1 MLQGKKY
8 DFDGVSIGY
17 IMLIITC
24 NHITNVLCLNPT
36 EKKPMIKPILT
47 ILSLIALPALI
58 FAQSGNT
65 SIRKT
70 KKYRG
75 EPWML
80 DQRVAF
86 KLTPT
91 SLLDG
96 YGALCPVGIEYYLND
111 KFGISFDIGIPL
123 FYVLNNY
130 RENLHKKI
138 DSDFKLRLDA
148 RQYFRLREKNRMYF
162 GAEVFFRRQYMVLK
176 DSYLHFADGNSYSY
190 STLTANKSVFGAS
203 ALLGYSRLLSP
214 RFILEGNVGMGFRAI
229 NMKSDLDIN
238 QNPPYDL
245 KDPFLVLLPPNGDR
259 VGDKDINIYIPFAI
273 KIGYLF

>member
-1 MLQGKKY
+1 MFEPPL
-8 DFDGVSIGY
+8 
-17 IMLIITC
+17 
-24 NHITNVLCLNPT
+24 
-36 EKKPMIKPILT
+36 KKPMIKPILT
-47 ILSLIALPALI
+47 ILSFLLLPASI
-58 FAQSGNT
+58 FAQGGGSST
-65 SIRKT
+65 RKT

-75 EPWML
+75 EPWTL

-96 YGALCPVGIEYYLND
+96 YGALCPIGIEYYLND
-111 KFGISFDIGIPL
+111 KFGISFDVGIPL

-130 RENLHKKI
+130 RDNLHKKI

-148 RQYFRLREKNRMYF
+148 RQYFRLREKNRMFF
-162 GAEVFFRRQYMVLK
+162 GAEAFFRRQYMVLQ
-176 DSYLHFADGNSYSY
+176 DSYLHFADGSSYSY
-190 STLTANKSVFGAS
+190 TTLNANKSTFGAS
-203 ALLGYSRLLSP
+203 VLLGYSRLLSQH
-214 RFILEGNVGMGFRAI
+214 FILEANVGVGFRII
-229 NMKSDLDIN
+229 NMKSDLDIT
-238 QNPPYDL
+238 QNLPYDL